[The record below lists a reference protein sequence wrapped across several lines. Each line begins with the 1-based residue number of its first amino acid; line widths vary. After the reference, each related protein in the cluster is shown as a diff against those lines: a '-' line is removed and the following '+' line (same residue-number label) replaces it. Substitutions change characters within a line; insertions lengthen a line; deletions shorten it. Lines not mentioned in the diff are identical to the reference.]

1 MADAPAID
9 EMIGKPQREPS
20 SRWARVSDARR
31 WVRDAV
37 PLRDPA
43 AAFDGGADTMND
55 AEIQKLWLNEYQR
68 LEEDA
73 ERSRD
78 SMSVPLALVK
88 IYDKLS
94 DREKQQIEPVL
105 AEWLMS
111 DDSKNR
117 YDARFIAR
125 NRNIRSLRAAVEKAI
140 ARLVGQP
147 GPGVRFE
154 VELLES
160 LVREWS

>member
-1 MADAPAID
+1 
-9 EMIGKPQREPS
+9 
-20 SRWARVSDARR
+20 
-31 WVRDAV
+31 
-37 PLRDPA
+37 
-43 AAFDGGADTMND
+43 MND